1 MDQPPRKSNF
11 CSSGQERGPNLAAY
25 GAWIAGRSALNQ
37 SLGMAV
43 LVLALPLCAI
53 LAWEYLNHNAALV
66 LLIFAFLGISTLYL
80 QKAFVSQQTQK
91 RLRAEQKCRQSE
103 QRLNS
108 LFNHMNSGA
117 IILEARAN
125 GQDFTIR
132 EINSAALSS
141 ENLDRRDVIGKS
153 VCDVF
158 RGIREFGL
166 FDLLYRVWRTGVAE
180 YQPARYYREDR
191 RRSWKQNSVYRLP
204 TCEIV
209 VIFND
214 ISENR
219 RAEESLK
226 RSEETFAKVFKANPA
241 AMAITRHL
249 TGRIVDINPAFETL
263 TGYRREE
270 LIDSSITNLG
280 QLIDEPSRIAILE
293 ILKTCPTVAGREVR
307 LKTRDGKILSTRYF
321 AESVQL
327 ATESCLLSIIVDETQ
342 TQKAEEDRRLLEK
355 QLYESQKLEA
365 IGTLAGGIAHDFN
378 NILGAVIG
386 YAEIAACQRDPQKIR
401 RYTDQILAAGLRAKD
416 LVAQILTISRH
427 SEHNRKPMDLR
438 IIVKETLKMIRSII
452 PTNVEIHTCFE
463 NIPFTISGDPTHMH
477 QVLMNVC
484 ANAAH
489 AMGEAGGVL
498 TVRLCTE
505 ELTLPAA
512 GDLQLI
518 PGAYVKLSISDTGC
532 GIDPSIMDKIF
543 DPFFTTKQIGKGTG
557 LGLSVV
563 YGIVKQHDG
572 CIRASSTLHEG
583 TTFSIY
589 LPHLQCASA
598 SRIAATS
605 AKTMIPGGT
614 EHILFVDDERPL
626 VDLAQRNLSALG
638 YTVTACCDSR
648 EALRLFQADPDKFDL
663 IITDMT
669 MPKIS
674 GSDLSRQVTNVRPDQ
689 PIILCTGYSDFI
701 DPEKAATM
709 GIKDFI
715 LKPFSR
721 EILAGAIRKVLDT
734 KTAHSGCRA
743 QRQG

>member
-11 CSSGQERGPNLAAY
+11 CLSGQERGPNLAAHS
-25 GAWIAGRSALNQ
+25 AWIARSPALSQ

-43 LVLALPLCAI
+43 LVLALPLCTI
-53 LAWEYLNHNAALV
+53 LVWEYLNHNAALV
-66 LLIFAFLGISTLYL
+66 FVIFTFLGISTVCL
-80 QKAFVSQQTQK
+80 QKAFVLQHTQK
-91 RLRAEQKCRQSE
+91 RLCAEQKYRQSK

-117 IILEARAN
+117 MILEARAN

-132 EINSAALSS
+132 EINSAALVS
-141 ENLDRRDVIGKS
+141 EKLERRDVIGMS
-153 VCDVF
+153 VCRVF
-158 RGIREFGL
+158 RGVREFGL

-191 RRSWKQNSVYRLP
+191 RHSWKQNSVYRLP

-293 ILKTCPTVAGREVR
+293 ILKTCPSVAGREVR
-307 LKTRDGKILSTRYF
+307 LQTRDGKILSTRYF

-342 TQKAEEDRRLLEK
+342 TQKAQQDRRLLEK

-401 RYTDQILAAGLRAKD
+401 RSINQILAAGLRAKD
-416 LVAQILTISRH
+416 LVAQILTFSRH
-427 SEHNRKPMDLR
+427 SEHSKAPMDLR
-438 IIVKETLKMIRSII
+438 LIVKETLKMIRSII
-452 PTNVEIHTCFE
+452 PASIEIRTCFE
-463 NIPFTISGDPTHMH
+463 NMPFTISADPTHMH
-477 QVLMNVC
+477 QVLMNLC
-484 ANAAH
+484 TNASY
-489 AMGEAGGVL
+489 AMGERGGEL
-498 TVRLCTE
+498 TVRLSTE
-505 ELTLPAA
+505 ALSLVEA
-512 GDLQLI
+512 GELQLH
-518 PGAYVKLSISDTGC
+518 PGSYVKLSLSDTGC
-532 GIDPSIMDKIF
+532 GIDPSIMDRIF
-543 DPFFTTKQIGKGTG
+543 DPFFTTKQTGKGTG

-563 YGIVKQHDG
+563 YGIVRQHDG
-572 CIRASSTLHEG
+572 CIRASSKLHEG

-589 LPHLQCASA
+589 LPELQGASPSRTTATA
-598 SRIAATS
+598 SQIT
-605 AKTMIPGGT
+605 IPGGT
-614 EHILFVDDERPL
+614 ERILFVDDERAL
-626 VDLAQRNLSALG
+626 VDLAERNLTALG
-638 YTVTACCDSR
+638 YTVTACCDSQ
-648 EALRLFQADPDKFDL
+648 EALNIFQAHPDDYDL

-674 GSDLSRQVTNVRPDQ
+674 GSDLTRQVTNIRPDQ

-715 LKPFSR
+715 LKPLSR
-721 EILAGAIRKVLDT
+721 EILAGAIRKALDT
-734 KTAHSGCRA
+734 RTTRSGCRA